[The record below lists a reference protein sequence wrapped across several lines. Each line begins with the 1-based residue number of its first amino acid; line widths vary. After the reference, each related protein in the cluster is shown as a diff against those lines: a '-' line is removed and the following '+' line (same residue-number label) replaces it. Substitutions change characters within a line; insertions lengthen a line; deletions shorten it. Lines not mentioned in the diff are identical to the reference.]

1 MIVDVHVHVH
11 RPEVAAC
18 RDEFCARDAYFQ
30 RLYADPKAR
39 LATAED
45 VIQAMDD
52 DGVDVAVICGF
63 AWRDA
68 GICRDDNDYVM
79 EAVARYPRR
88 LVGLAV
94 LNPCDGDRAVYEMER
109 CARGGL
115 RGLGELMPDGQG
127 YALSDVEAM
136 RPIMEAARMLG
147 WVVLTHSNEQV
158 GHDYAGKGKTGPEVV
173 LRFAQAFPDARIVCA
188 HWGGGLLF
196 YELMPEVRESL
207 RNVFYDTA
215 ASPYLYDD
223 RIFRV
228 AAEIAPE
235 KVLFGTDYPLLRART
250 YLKRVRAVG
259 LSPEVERAMLGGNAA
274 RVFGIGE
281 GYGR

>member
-1 MIVDVHVHVH
+1 VIVDAHVHVH

-18 RDEFCARDAYFQ
+18 RDEYCARDAYFG
-30 RLYADPKAR
+30 RLYATPRAR
-39 LATAED
+39 LATAD
-45 VIQAMDD
+45 DLVRAMDE

-63 AWRDA
+63 AWRDE
-68 GICRDDNDYVM
+68 GICRDDNDYIM
-79 EAVARYPRR
+79 EVVARYPRR

-109 CARGGL
+109 CAQGGL

-127 YALSDVEAM
+127 YTLSDVEAM

-147 WVVLTHSNEQV
+147 WVVLTHSNQQV
-158 GHDYAGKGKTGPEVV
+158 GHEYAGKGKTGPEVV
-173 LRFAQAFPDARIVCA
+173 LRFAQAFPDVRIVCA

-223 RIFRV
+223 RIYRV
-228 AAEIAPE
+228 AAEIAPD
-235 KVLFGTDYPLLRART
+235 KVLFGSDYPLLRARP
-250 YLKRVRAVG
+250 YLKRIRGVG
-259 LSPEVERAMLGGNAA
+259 LPPEVERAILGGNAA
-274 RVFGIGE
+274 RVFGIGAD
-281 GYGR
+281 YGR

>member
-11 RPEVAAC
+11 RPEVVAC
-18 RDEFCARDAYFQ
+18 RDEYCARDAYFQ
-30 RLYADPKAR
+30 RLYAAPKAR
-39 LATAED
+39 LATVEK
-45 VIQAMDD
+45 VIQAMDE

-68 GICRDDNDYVM
+68 GLCRDDNDYVM

-127 YALSDVEAM
+127 YTLSDVEAM
-136 RPIMEAARMLG
+136 RPIMDAARHLG
-147 WVVLTHSNEQV
+147 WVVLTHANEQV

-215 ASPYLYDD
+215 ASPYLYDA
-223 RIFRV
+223 RIYRV
-228 AAEIAPE
+228 AAEIAPD
-235 KVLFGTDYPLLRART
+235 KVLFGSDYPLLRARA
-250 YLKRVRAVG
+250 YLRRIRGAR
-259 LSPEVERAMLGGNAA
+259 LSPDAERAILGGNAA

-281 GYGR
+281 SHD

>member
-1 MIVDVHVHVH
+1 LIVDAHVHVH

-18 RDEFCARDAYFQ
+18 RDEYCARDDYFR
-30 RLYADPKAR
+30 RLYAGPKTR
-39 LATAED
+39 LATAEQ
-45 VIQAMDD
+45 VIQAMDE
-52 DGVDVAVICGF
+52 DGVDVAVVCGF
-63 AWRDA
+63 AWRDM

-94 LNPCDGDRAVYEMER
+94 LNPCAADDAVYEMER
-109 CARGGL
+109 CAKGGL

-127 YALSDVEAM
+127 YTLSDVEAM
-136 RPIMEAARMLG
+136 RPIMEAAQRLG
-147 WVVLTHSNEQV
+147 WVVMTHSNEQL
-158 GHDYAGKGKTGPEVV
+158 GHDYPGKGKTGPEVV
-173 LRFAQAFPDARIVCA
+173 VRFAQAFPDARIVCA

-223 RIFRV
+223 RIYRV
-228 AAEIAPE
+228 AAEVAPD
-235 KVLFGTDYPLLRART
+235 KILFGTDYPLLRARA
-250 YLKRVRAVG
+250 YLRRIRAAN
-259 LSPEVERAMLGGNAA
+259 LAPDAEQALLGGNAA

-281 GYGR
+281 GHGR

>member
-1 MIVDVHVHVH
+1 MIVDAHVHVH

-18 RDEFCARDAYFQ
+18 RDEYCGRDAYFQ
-30 RLYADPKAR
+30 RLYAPPGAR
-39 LATAED
+39 LATAEEL
-45 VIQAMDD
+45 VAAMDA
-52 DGVDVAVICGF
+52 DGVDVSVVCGF
-63 AWRDA
+63 AWSDM
-68 GICRDDNDYVM
+68 GLCRDDNDYVM
-79 EAVARYPRR
+79 EAVARYPGR

-94 LNPCDGDRAVYEMER
+94 LNPCVEDKAVYEMER
-109 CARGGL
+109 CAKGGL

-127 YALSDVEAM
+127 YTLADVDRM
-136 RPIMEAARMLG
+136 RPIMEAAQALG
-147 WVVLTHSNEQV
+147 WIVLTHSNEQV
-158 GHDYAGKGKTGPEVV
+158 GHDYAGKGKTGPEVI

-223 RIFRV
+223 RIYRV

-235 KVLFGTDYPLLRART
+235 KILFGSDYPLLRARA
-250 YLKRVRAVG
+250 YLKRIRAVG
-259 LSPEVERAMLGGNAA
+259 LAAEAEEAILGQNAA
-274 RVFGIGE
+274 RVFGIGDE
-281 GYGR
+281 HGR